1 MPIDKS
7 KITKEMLAKAAQC
20 ETADELIAMA
30 KKEGIAITKA
40 EAEAYLDELQNIELD
55 INALDKVAGG
65 GSYDCSNKNCA
76 DSTQTCTSNKCVC
89 ASGYKENSAKNGCEK
104 DTSGGSDGNSSS
116 FLKTSLL
123 ILLGITF

>member
-7 KITKEMLAKAAQC
+7 KITKEMLAKAAKC

-65 GSYDCSNKNCA
+65 GSYDCSNKNC
-76 DSTQTCTSNKCVC
+76 SNRELC
-89 ASGYKENSAKNGCEK
+89 YK
-104 DTSGGSDGNSSS
+104 D
-116 FLKTSLL
+116 
-123 ILLGITF
+123 

>member
-20 ETADELIAMA
+20 ETADQLIALA

-40 EAEAYLDELQNIELD
+40 EAEAYLDELQNTELD

-65 GSYDCSNKNCA
+65 GSYDCSNKNC
-76 DSTQTCTSNKCVC
+76 SNRELC
-89 ASGYKENSAKNGCEK
+89 YK
-104 DTSGGSDGNSSS
+104 D
-116 FLKTSLL
+116 
-123 ILLGITF
+123 

>member
-20 ETADELIAMA
+20 ETANELIAMA

-65 GSYDCSNKNCA
+65 GSYDCSNKNC
-76 DSTQTCTSNKCVC
+76 SNRELC
-89 ASGYKENSAKNGCEK
+89 YK
-104 DTSGGSDGNSSS
+104 D
-116 FLKTSLL
+116 
-123 ILLGITF
+123 

>member
-1 MPIDKS
+1 
-7 KITKEMLAKAAQC
+7 MLAKAAQC

-65 GSYDCSNKNCA
+65 GSYDCSNKNC
-76 DSTQTCTSNKCVC
+76 SNRELC
-89 ASGYKENSAKNGCEK
+89 YQ
-104 DTSGGSDGNSSS
+104 D
-116 FLKTSLL
+116 
-123 ILLGITF
+123 

>member
-20 ETADELIAMA
+20 ETAEQLIALA
-30 KKEGIAITKA
+30 KTEGFELTKN

-65 GSYDCSNKNCA
+65 SYDCSNKNCS
-76 DSTQTCTSNKCVC
+76 DRVIC
-89 ASGYKENSAKNGCEK
+89 YK
-104 DTSGGSDGNSSS
+104 D
-116 FLKTSLL
+116 
-123 ILLGITF
+123 

>member
-1 MPIDKS
+1 MPIDKT
-7 KITKEMLAKAAQC
+7 KITKEMLAKAAKC

-65 GSYDCSNKNCA
+65 GSYGCSNKNCS
-76 DSTQTCTSNKCVC
+76 DRVLC
-89 ASGYKENSAKNGCEK
+89 YKN
-104 DTSGGSDGNSSS
+104 
-116 FLKTSLL
+116 
-123 ILLGITF
+123 